1 MDFTSY
7 IRFVFAL
14 LFVLGLI
21 GVLTVVLRRYGLGM
35 ASAQIRKGQDRR
47 LRLVEVLP
55 IDGKRRAILIRRDD
69 VEHLVILGAESETLI
84 ETGIP
89 ASQMPSSSVPSAA
102 GPSARAPA
110 QSFAETL
117 DQAGS
122 PKTS

>member
-7 IRFVFAL
+7 LRFVFAL

-21 GVLTVVLRRYGLGM
+21 GALTVVLRRYGLGL
-35 ASAQIRKGQDRR
+35 ASAQTRKGQDRR

-69 VEHLVILGAESETLI
+69 VEHLVILGADSETLI

-89 ASQMPSSSVPSAA
+89 ASSLSS
-102 GPSARAPA
+102 GQAPA

-117 DQAGS
+117 DQAGT
-122 PKTS
+122 PKT